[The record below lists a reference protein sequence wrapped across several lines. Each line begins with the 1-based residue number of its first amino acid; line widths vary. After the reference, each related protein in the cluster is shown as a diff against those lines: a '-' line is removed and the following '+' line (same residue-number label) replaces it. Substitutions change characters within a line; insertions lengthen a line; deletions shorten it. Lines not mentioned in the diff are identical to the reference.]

1 MIADGNNYDDGNS
14 TDKLLSE
21 GNHREDGNSKDKFL
35 SEGNYRDDGN
45 NKLRILLADDH
56 PMFCEGLIASLQSVT
71 QFEVVG
77 QASDGEQAVRMAE
90 ALQPDVILMDVNMPV
105 LNGIEAA
112 RDIISQ
118 SPHIGILMLTMF
130 DDDSSVFAAM
140 RAGARGYLL
149 KGANKQEIVRA
160 IEVVT
165 SGEVIFG
172 SSIARKMM
180 YYFERMTG
188 KASAHPLL
196 PKLTEREREILER
209 IASGLTNAEI
219 ARKLGLTLKTVR
231 NHVSNILNKL
241 QVVDRSQAILLA
253 KEAGLGG

>member
-1 MIADGNNYDDGNS
+1 MTANGI
-14 TDKLLSE
+14 E
-21 GNHREDGNSKDKFL
+21 
-35 SEGNYRDDGN
+35 
-45 NKLRILLADDH
+45 KLRVLLADDH
-56 PMFCEGLIASLQSVT
+56 PMFCEGLIASLQSVEHL
-71 QFEVVG
+71 EVTG
-77 QASDGEQAVRMAE
+77 QASDGQQAVQMAE
-90 ALQPDVILMDVNMPV
+90 ELQPDIILMDVNMPGM
-105 LNGIEAA
+105 NGIEAA
-112 RDIISQ
+112 REIISQ

-160 IEVVT
+160 IEVVS

-180 YYFERMTG
+180 YYFDRMTG

-196 PKLTEREREILER
+196 PQLTVREREILGR
-209 IASGLTNAEI
+209 IASGLNNAEI
-219 ARKLGLTLKTVR
+219 ARKLGLSLKTVR

-253 KEAGLGG
+253 REAGLGGG